1 MMTVDEYA
9 KLSRDDRLKCL
20 ERGPDNVAAV
30 VRGHGDDVLSRRP
43 DGKNWAPKEVVCHM
57 RDIEEL
63 LMTRLTLMIATTEPK
78 LVGFDPER
86 TPDRW
91 AEERQYLRNDT
102 GEALAAFR
110 RRREES
116 ITFLRGLAPA
126 QWDRNAIHPTRGRM
140 TIDDFVTLETWHDE
154 NHLEQLRRALAGR
167 A

>member
-1 MMTVDEYA
+1 
-9 KLSRDDRLKCL
+9 
-20 ERGPDNVAAV
+20 
-30 VRGHGDDVLSRRP
+30 
-43 DGKNWAPKEVVCHM
+43 
-57 RDIEEL
+57 
-63 LMTRLTLMIATTEPK
+63 MTRLTLMIATTEPK
-78 LVGFDPER
+78 LVGFDPEK

-116 ITFLRGLAPA
+116 IAFLRGLAPA